1 MPLPPYSDF
10 QKNCIGIFDILIR
23 EESWTGNWSDRMN
36 FLYSSLSQLMW
47 ETYPG
52 STFAQ
57 FCTAARRSGLST
69 INPVDF
75 LDFMWSHLE
84 YAELYIDPFDQS
96 FRPRTSPADVNWEN
110 ARIAAGRKVASLTV
124 GDRKYKWGS
133 GPGDS
138 NPQYGYVTDLS
149 DVVIP
154 ANNYDWLSRDAPY
167 YRIVGDKN
175 PVYPGELWTTTV
187 SRTRPEIDPVI
198 YIEETDDETQ
208 FVDETTQVVITFDTG
223 ELERQFSRVVKP
235 SVTAPGRSYLRVTTR
250 DYYDNGGNLERGL
263 ETIVTTELRPV
274 ADFIA
279 TPVSGS
285 APLTVTFTDQSTNTP
300 TAWDWDMTNNG
311 VTNRTTQNPS
321 YTYTTP
327 GTYSVKLTA
336 SNTAGSDQELK
347 INYITVSAAAPVA
360 NFTLS
365 ASSGNPPLTVT
376 FTDTSTGPPSTWEWD
391 FTNDGIYDSTAQ
403 NPSHTYTGVG
413 TYSVKLRVTNG
424 LGSSTVTKTVT
435 VVTAGMP
442 VADFT
447 ASPTTVALGSPVT
460 FTDTSFGTP
469 TSWAWD
475 FDNSGITDS
484 TVQNPTYTYL
494 SAGTKTVRLTVTNAT
509 GSDYEVKTAYI
520 TVTSGSG
527 PSGNISIQQGTTST
541 NTPFVKGTVAAF
553 YDPTRNWVRYGKVFS
568 VTYLSDPT
576 YKILHKAYYV
586 PRIIPSNSSNQDYT
600 NRNGLVALNEHTTS
614 TSLTVETIYQ
624 RQGVTV
630 IPAATGSYV
639 TATSVTSLFKVGDR
653 VSALIASLNVIVL
666 GRVSAIRYINNDP
679 SGTASEGYFR
689 YYIKS
694 WGSGPSGPILR
705 TYSTDEEFVNVPGT
719 TFSTFVSL
727 GRIPTPPMKAIVIS
741 PIYIQGGGTAGSNTT
756 DLLPKTYNI
765 QLSASGGI
773 PPYTWDVV
781 DGSIM
786 TGCNLSTSG
795 LISGTATAAGTFQF
809 KVRATDSDP
818 EGPNEGTRV
827 YLVSLEAYTGDQNAG
842 GNLIGYDTGY

>member
-1 MPLPPYSDF
+1 MPAPTPSFSYTP
-10 QKNCIGIFDILIR
+10 NIG
-23 EESWTGNWSDRMN
+23 
-36 FLYSSLSQLMW
+36 
-47 ETYPG
+47 
-52 STFAQ
+52 A
-57 FCTAARRSGLST
+57 
-69 INPVDF
+69 
-75 LDFMWSHLE
+75 
-84 YAELYIDPFDQS
+84 
-96 FRPRTSPADVNWEN
+96 
-110 ARIAAGRKVASLTV
+110 
-124 GDRKYKWGS
+124 
-133 GPGDS
+133 
-138 NPQYGYVTDLS
+138 
-149 DVVIP
+149 
-154 ANNYDWLSRDAPY
+154 
-167 YRIVGDKN
+167 
-175 PVYPGELWTTTV
+175 
-187 SRTRPEIDPVI
+187 
-198 YIEETDDETQ
+198 
-208 FVDETTQVVITFDTG
+208 
-223 ELERQFSRVVKP
+223 
-235 SVTAPGRSYLRVTTR
+235 
-250 DYYDNGGNLERGL
+250 
-263 ETIVTTELRPV
+263 
-274 ADFIA
+274 
-279 TPVSGS
+279 
-285 APLTVTFTDQSTNTP
+285 APLTVVFTDASTGSPDSWSWDFGDGGTSTDQNPTHTYVTTGTYDVTLEVSNVDGSNIQTFLNIITVEDPALYPVVSFTASPTSGSSPLTVNFTDQSLSAPGDPIDYWQWDLVSRTDYTQNPSVTYSAVGTRTISLTVRGASMRESTLTKTDYITVTAGSVIAPVANFSATPTTVSVGQPVQFTDLSTNTP
-300 TAWDWDMTNNG
+300 TSWAWDFDNSGSMDSTA
-311 VTNRTTQNPS
+311 QNPTFS
-321 YTYTTP
+321 YAAA
-327 GTYSVKLTA
+327 GTYAVKLTVTN
-336 SNTAGSDQELK
+336 SAGSDIEVKLA
-347 INYITVSAAAPVA
+347 YITVTAAVPVAPTA
-360 NFTLS
+360 NFTATPL
-365 ASSGNPPLTVT
+365 SGNAPLTVV
-376 FTDTSTGPPSTWEWD
+376 FTDTSTGSPTGWSWD
-391 FTNDGIYDSTAQ
+391 FTNDGVYDSTEQ
-403 NPSHTYTGVG
+403 NPTHIYSGVG
-413 TYSVKLRVTNG
+413 TYSVKLRVTNAQ
-424 LGSSTVTKTVT
+424 GSDTETKSAYIT

-442 VADFT
+442 VANFY

-460 FTDTSFGTP
+460 FFDTSFGTP
-469 TSWAWD
+469 TTWAWD

-484 TVQNPTYTYL
+484 TVQNPSYTYL

-541 NTPFVKGTVAAF
+541 NTPFVKGSVAAF

-586 PRIIPSNSSNQDYT
+586 PRIIQSNSSNQDYT
-600 NRNGLVALNEHTTS
+600 NRKGLVALNEHTTS

-639 TATSVTSLFKVGDR
+639 TATSVTSAFKVGDR
-653 VSALIASLNVIVL
+653 VSALVASLNVIVL

-679 SGTASEGYFR
+679 NGTDSEGYFR

-719 TFSTFVSL
+719 TLSTFVAL

-827 YLVSLEAYTGDQNAG
+827 YLVSLEAYTGDQNTG
-842 GNLIGYDTGY
+842 GNLVGQVESGY

>member
-1 MPLPPYSDF
+1 MPAPTPSFSYTP
-10 QKNCIGIFDILIR
+10 NIG
-23 EESWTGNWSDRMN
+23 
-36 FLYSSLSQLMW
+36 
-47 ETYPG
+47 
-52 STFAQ
+52 A
-57 FCTAARRSGLST
+57 
-69 INPVDF
+69 
-75 LDFMWSHLE
+75 
-84 YAELYIDPFDQS
+84 
-96 FRPRTSPADVNWEN
+96 
-110 ARIAAGRKVASLTV
+110 
-124 GDRKYKWGS
+124 
-133 GPGDS
+133 
-138 NPQYGYVTDLS
+138 
-149 DVVIP
+149 
-154 ANNYDWLSRDAPY
+154 
-167 YRIVGDKN
+167 
-175 PVYPGELWTTTV
+175 
-187 SRTRPEIDPVI
+187 
-198 YIEETDDETQ
+198 
-208 FVDETTQVVITFDTG
+208 
-223 ELERQFSRVVKP
+223 
-235 SVTAPGRSYLRVTTR
+235 
-250 DYYDNGGNLERGL
+250 
-263 ETIVTTELRPV
+263 
-274 ADFIA
+274 
-279 TPVSGS
+279 
-285 APLTVTFTDQSTNTP
+285 APLTVVFTDSSTGSPDSWSWDFGDGGTSTDQNPTHTYVSTGTYDVTLEVSNVDGSNIQTFLEIITVEDPALYPVVEFTASPTSGSSPLTVNFTDQSLSAPGDPIDYWQWDLVSRTDYTQNPSVTYSAVGTRTISLTVRGPSMRESTLTKTNYITVTAGSVIAPVANFSATPTTVSVSQPVQFYDQSTNTP
-300 TAWDWDMTNNG
+300 TSWAWDFDNSGSVDSTA
-311 VTNRTTQNPS
+311 QNPTFS
-321 YTYTTP
+321 YAAA
-327 GTYSVKLTA
+327 GTYAVKLTVTN
-336 SNTAGSDQELK
+336 SAGSDIEVKLA
-347 INYITVSAAAPVA
+347 YITVTAAVPVAPTA
-360 NFTLS
+360 NFTATPL
-365 ASSGNPPLTVT
+365 SGNAPLSVT
-376 FTDTSTGPPSTWEWD
+376 FTDTSTGSPTGWSWD
-391 FTNDGIYDSTAQ
+391 FTNDGVYDSTEQ
-403 NPSHTYTGVG
+403 NPTHVYSGVG
-413 TYSVKLRVTNG
+413 TYSVKLRVTNAQ
-424 LGSSTVTKTVT
+424 GSDTETKPAYIT

-447 ASPTTVALGSPVT
+447 ASPTTVALGSPVS

-469 TSWAWD
+469 TAWAWD

-484 TVQNPTYTYL
+484 TVQNPSYTYL

-541 NTPFVKGTVAAF
+541 NTPFVKGSVAAF

-586 PRIIPSNSSNQDYT
+586 PRIIQSNSSDQDYT
-600 NRNGLVALNEHTTS
+600 NRKGLVALNEHTTS

-639 TATSVTSLFKVGDR
+639 TATSVTSAFKVGDR
-653 VSALIASLNVIVL
+653 VSALVASLNVIVL

-679 SGTASEGYFR
+679 NGTDSEGYFR

-719 TFSTFVSL
+719 TFSTFVAL
-727 GRIPTPPMKAIVIS
+727 GRIPTPPMKSIVIS

-827 YLVSLEAYTGDQNAG
+827 YLVSLEAYTGDQNTG
-842 GNLIGYDTGY
+842 GNLVGQVESGY